1 MAIGLAMSLAQDAN
15 RYLNDKAP
23 WKTLKEDRDSTAT
36 VLWVAL
42 SVIGC
47 LKVVL
52 SPFLPFSS
60 ARLHEMM
67 GFPGGDREGGW
78 SWSPTKE
85 LLPPGQRL
93 AKPAPLY
100 IKLDEA
106 VAEQETAR
114 LGTEAI

>member
-1 MAIGLAMSLAQDAN
+1 MAIGQAMSLAQDAN

-60 ARLHEMM
+60 ARLHGMM
-67 GFPGGDREGGW
+67 GFSGDVDGGGW
-78 SWSPTKE
+78 SWSATTDF
-85 LLPPGQRL
+85 LPPGQQL

-100 IKLDEA
+100 TKLDEA

-114 LGTEAI
+114 LGAGEM